1 MASYRPYVILSAAA
15 SLDGKIATKSGDSRF
30 SSTKDKA
37 RVYRLRAT
45 VDAILVGKNT
55 VKRDDPILTVHQV
68 KGKNPIRIILDSRAT
83 ISTKSRII
91 KTCNKIPTIIAVSKK
106 ASNKNLEK
114 LQKFPLRIIVSGN
127 NIVNI
132 KKLLKTLWKLKI
144 KKILV
149 EGGGTVNW
157 EFVNQNLFDEII
169 VTVTPFLV
177 GGDDSVSIIK
187 GKGFS
192 KITKSRKLRLKKILR
207 LKNEVVLH
215 YTKSRQS
222 IAHYS

>member
-169 VTVTPFLV
+169 VTITPFLV
-177 GGDDSVSIIK
+177 GGKDAVSIIE
-187 GKGFS
+187 GKGFA
-192 KITKSRKLRLKKILR
+192 KITKSRKLKLEKILH
-207 LKNEVVLH
+207 LANQVVL
-215 YTKSRQS
+215 YYKKSK
-222 IAHYS
+222 

>member
-30 SSTKDKA
+30 SSGKDKT

-91 KTCNKIPTIIAVSKK
+91 KTCSKIPTIIAVSKK
-106 ASNKNLEK
+106 APNKNLEN
-114 LQKFPLRIIVSGN
+114 LRKFPLKIIVSGN

-144 KKILV
+144 RKILV

-157 EFVNQNLFDEII
+157 EFVKQNLFDEII
-169 VTVTPFLV
+169 VTITPFLV
-177 GGDDSVSIIK
+177 GGKDAVSIIE

-192 KITKSRKLRLKKILR
+192 QITKSRKLKLEKILH
-207 LKNEVVLH
+207 LENEAIL
-215 YTKSRQS
+215 YYAKSK
-222 IAHYS
+222 

>member
-1 MASYRPYVILSAAA
+1 MASYRPYVILSAAT

-30 SSTKDKA
+30 SSGKDKI
-37 RVYRLRAT
+37 RVYRLRAA

-55 VKRDDPILTVHQV
+55 VNCDDPILTIHQV

-114 LQKFPLRIIVSGN
+114 LRKFPLKIIVSGN

-144 KKILV
+144 RKILV

-169 VTVTPFLV
+169 VTITPFLV
-177 GGDDSVSIIK
+177 GGKDAVSIIE

-192 KITKSRKLRLKKILR
+192 KIVKSRKLKLEKILH
-207 LKNEVVLH
+207 LENEVVLC
-215 YTKSRQS
+215 YAKSK
-222 IAHYS
+222 

>member
-1 MASYRPYVILSAAA
+1 MASYRPYVILSAAT

-30 SSTKDKA
+30 SSGKDKI

-55 VKRDDPILTVHQV
+55 VNRDDPILTVHQV

-114 LQKFPLRIIVSGN
+114 LRKFPLKIIVSGN

-169 VTVTPFLV
+169 VTITPFLV
-177 GGDDSVSIIK
+177 GGKDAVSIIE

-192 KITKSRKLRLKKILR
+192 KIVKSRKLKLEKILH
-207 LKNEVVLH
+207 LENEVILC
-215 YTKSRQS
+215 YAKSK
-222 IAHYS
+222 

>member
-1 MASYRPYVILSAAA
+1 MASYRPYVILSAAT

-30 SSTKDKA
+30 SSGKDKI

-83 ISTKSRII
+83 INTKSRII

-114 LQKFPLRIIVSGN
+114 LRKFPLKIIVSGN
-127 NIVNI
+127 NTVNI

-149 EGGGTVNW
+149 EGGGAVNW

-169 VTVTPFLV
+169 VTITPFLV
-177 GGDDSVSIIK
+177 GGKDAVSIIE

-192 KITKSRKLRLKKILR
+192 KIAKSRKLKLEKILR
-207 LKNEVVLH
+207 LENEVILC
-215 YTKSRQS
+215 YAKSK
-222 IAHYS
+222 

>member
-30 SSTKDKA
+30 SSGKDKT
-37 RVYRLRAT
+37 RVYRLRAS

-55 VKRDDPILTVHQV
+55 VKRDDPILTVHHV

-91 KTCNKIPTIIAVSKK
+91 KTCNKIPTIIAVSKR
-106 ASNKNLEK
+106 ASNKNLK
-114 LQKFPLRIIVSGN
+114 NLRKFPLKIIISGN

-132 KKLLKTLWKLKI
+132 KKLLKTLWKSKI
-144 KKILV
+144 RKILV

-157 EFVNQNLFDEII
+157 EFVKQNLFDEII
-169 VTVTPFLV
+169 VTITPFLV
-177 GGDDSVSIIK
+177 GGKDAVSIIE

-192 KITKSRKLRLKKILR
+192 KITKSRKLKLEKILH
-207 LKNEVVLH
+207 LENEAVL
-215 YTKSRQS
+215 YYAKSK
-222 IAHYS
+222 

>member
-1 MASYRPYVILSAAA
+1 MASYRPYVILSAAT

-30 SSTKDKA
+30 SSGKDKI
-37 RVYRLRAT
+37 RVYRLRAI

-83 ISTKSRII
+83 INTKSRII

-114 LQKFPLRIIVSGN
+114 LRKFPLKIIVSGN
-127 NIVNI
+127 NTVNI

-149 EGGGTVNW
+149 EGGGAVNW

-169 VTVTPFLV
+169 VTITPFLV
-177 GGDDSVSIIK
+177 GSKDAVSIIE

-192 KITKSRKLRLKKILR
+192 KIAKSRKLKLEKILR
-207 LKNEVVLH
+207 LENEVILC
-215 YTKSRQS
+215 YAKSK
-222 IAHYS
+222 

>member
-1 MASYRPYVILSAAA
+1 MAIYRPYIILSAAA

-30 SSTKDKA
+30 SSGKDKT

-45 VDAILVGKNT
+45 VDA
-55 VKRDDPILTVHQV
+55 ILTVHQV

-106 ASNKNLEK
+106 APNKNLEK
-114 LQKFPLRIIVSGN
+114 LRKFPLKIIVSGN

-144 KKILV
+144 RKILV
-149 EGGGTVNW
+149 EGGGTVTW
-157 EFVNQNLFDEII
+157 
-169 VTVTPFLV
+169 
-177 GGDDSVSIIK
+177 
-187 GKGFS
+187 
-192 KITKSRKLRLKKILR
+192 
-207 LKNEVVLH
+207 
-215 YTKSRQS
+215 
-222 IAHYS
+222 

>member
-1 MASYRPYVILSAAA
+1 MASYRPYVILSAAT
-15 SLDGKIATKSGDSRF
+15 SVDGKIATKSGDSRF
-30 SSTKDKA
+30 SSGKDKT
-37 RVYRLRAT
+37 RVYRLRAA

-55 VKRDDPILTVHQV
+55 VKRDDPILTVHHV

-91 KTCNKIPTIIAVSKK
+91 KTCNKIPTIIAVSKS
-106 ASNKNLEK
+106 ASNKNLEN
-114 LQKFPLRIIVSGN
+114 LRKFPLKIIVSGN

-132 KKLLKTLWKLKI
+132 KKLLKILWKLKI

-169 VTVTPFLV
+169 VTITPFLV
-177 GGDDSVSIIK
+177 GGKDAVSIIE

-192 KITKSRKLRLKKILR
+192 KIVKSRKLKLEKILH
-207 LKNEVVLH
+207 LENEAILY
-215 YTKSRQS
+215 YTKSK
-222 IAHYS
+222 

>member
-1 MASYRPYVILSAAA
+1 MASYRPYVILSAAT

-30 SSTKDKA
+30 SSGKDKI

-55 VKRDDPILTVHQV
+55 VKRDDPILTVHQI

-83 ISTKSRII
+83 INTKSRII

-114 LQKFPLRIIVSGN
+114 LRKFPLKIIVSGN
-127 NIVNI
+127 NTVNI

-149 EGGGTVNW
+149 EGGGAVNW

-169 VTVTPFLV
+169 VTITPFLV
-177 GGDDSVSIIK
+177 GGKDAVSIIE

-192 KITKSRKLRLKKILR
+192 KIAKSRKLKLEKILR
-207 LKNEVVLH
+207 LENEVILC
-215 YTKSRQS
+215 YAKSK
-222 IAHYS
+222 

>member
-30 SSTKDKA
+30 SSGKDKT

-106 ASNKNLEK
+106 ASNKNLEN
-114 LQKFPLRIIVSGN
+114 LRKFPLKIIVSGN

-144 KKILV
+144 RKILV

-157 EFVNQNLFDEII
+157 EFVKQNLFDEII
-169 VTVTPFLV
+169 VTITPFLV
-177 GGDDSVSIIK
+177 GGKDAVSIIE

-192 KITKSRKLRLKKILR
+192 QITKSRKLKLEKILH
-207 LKNEVVLH
+207 LENEAIL
-215 YTKSRQS
+215 YYAKSK
-222 IAHYS
+222 

>member
-1 MASYRPYVILSAAA
+1 MASYRPYVILSAAI

-30 SSTKDKA
+30 SSGKDKI

-55 VKRDDPILTVHQV
+55 VNRDDPILTVHQV

-114 LQKFPLRIIVSGN
+114 LRKFPLKIIVSGN

-169 VTVTPFLV
+169 VTITPFLV
-177 GGDDSVSIIK
+177 GGKDAVSIIE

-192 KITKSRKLRLKKILR
+192 KIVKSRKLKLEKILR
-207 LKNEVVLH
+207 LENEVILC
-215 YTKSRQS
+215 YAKSK
-222 IAHYS
+222 

>member
-1 MASYRPYVILSAAA
+1 MAIYRPYVILSAAT

-30 SSTKDKA
+30 SSRKDKI
-37 RVYRLRAT
+37 RVYKLRAT
-45 VDAILVGKNT
+45 ADAILVGKNT
-55 VKRDDPILTVHQV
+55 VKRDDPVLTVHQV

-106 ASNKNLEK
+106 ASNKNLEN
-114 LQKFPLRIIVSGN
+114 LRKFPLKIIVSGN

-132 KKLLKTLWKLKI
+132 KKLLKTLWKLEI

-149 EGGGTVNW
+149 EGGGTINW

-169 VTVTPFLV
+169 VTITPFLV
-177 GGDDSVSIIK
+177 GGKDAVSIIE

-192 KITKSRKLRLKKILR
+192 KITKSRKLKLEKILH
-207 LKNEVVLH
+207 LENEMVL
-215 YTKSRQS
+215 YYKKSN
-222 IAHYS
+222 

>member
-1 MASYRPYVILSAAA
+1 MASYRPYVILSAAT

-30 SSTKDKA
+30 SSGKDKT
-37 RVYRLRAT
+37 RVYRLRAA

-106 ASNKNLEK
+106 APNKNLEN
-114 LQKFPLRIIVSGN
+114 LRKFPLKIIVSGN

-144 KKILV
+144 RKILV

-157 EFVNQNLFDEII
+157 EFVKQNLFDEII
-169 VTVTPFLV
+169 VTITPFLV
-177 GGDDSVSIIK
+177 GGKDAVSIIE

-192 KITKSRKLRLKKILR
+192 KIAKSRKLKLEKILH
-207 LKNEVVLH
+207 LENEAILY
-215 YTKSRQS
+215 YTKSKW
-222 IAHYS
+222 

>member
-15 SLDGKIATKSGDSRF
+15 SLDGKITTKSGDSRF
-30 SSTKDKA
+30 SSGKDKT

-55 VKRDDPILTVHQV
+55 VKRDDPILTVHHV
-68 KGKNPIRIILDSRAT
+68 KGKDPIRIILDSRAT

-114 LQKFPLRIIVSGN
+114 LRKFPLKIIVSGN

-144 KKILV
+144 RKILV

-157 EFVNQNLFDEII
+157 EFVKQNLFDEII
-169 VTVTPFLV
+169 VTITPFLV
-177 GGDDSVSIIK
+177 GGKDAVSIIE

-192 KITKSRKLRLKKILR
+192 KITKSRKLKLEKILH
-207 LKNEVVLH
+207 LENEAIL
-215 YTKSRQS
+215 YYAKSK
-222 IAHYS
+222 

>member
-1 MASYRPYVILSAAA
+1 MASYRPYVILSAAT

-30 SSTKDKA
+30 SSGKDKI
-37 RVYRLRAT
+37 RVYKLRAT

-55 VKRDDPILTVHQV
+55 VRRDDPILTVHQI

-106 ASNKNLEK
+106 TSNKNLEK
-114 LQKFPLRIIVSGN
+114 LRKFPLKIIVSGN

-149 EGGGTVNW
+149 EGGGTINW

-169 VTVTPFLV
+169 VTITPFLV
-177 GGDDSVSIIK
+177 GGKDAVSIIE

-192 KITKSRKLRLKKILR
+192 KIAKSRKLKLEKILH
-207 LKNEVVLH
+207 LENEVVLY
-215 YTKSRQS
+215 YTKSK
-222 IAHYS
+222 

>member
-1 MASYRPYVILSAAA
+1 MASYRPYVILSAAT

-30 SSTKDKA
+30 SSGKDKI

-55 VKRDDPILTVHQV
+55 VRCDDPILTVHQV

-83 ISTKSRII
+83 INTKSRII

-114 LQKFPLRIIVSGN
+114 LRKFPLKIIVSGN
-127 NIVNI
+127 NIINI

-149 EGGGTVNW
+149 EGGGAVNW

-169 VTVTPFLV
+169 VTITPFLV
-177 GGDDSVSIIK
+177 GGKDAVSIIE

-192 KITKSRKLRLKKILR
+192 KIAKSRKLKLEKILR
-207 LKNEVVLH
+207 LENEVILC
-215 YTKSRQS
+215 YAKSK
-222 IAHYS
+222 

>member
-1 MASYRPYVILSAAA
+1 MASYRPYVILSAAT

-30 SSTKDKA
+30 SSGKDKI

-55 VKRDDPILTVHQV
+55 VNRDDPILTIHQV

-83 ISTKSRII
+83 ISTESRII
-91 KTCNKIPTIIAVSKK
+91 KTCNKIPTIIVVSKK

-114 LQKFPLRIIVSGN
+114 LRKFPLKIIVSGN

-132 KKLLKTLWKLKI
+132 KKLLKTLWKSKI
-144 KKILV
+144 RKILV
-149 EGGGTVNW
+149 EGGGAVNW

-169 VTVTPFLV
+169 VTITPFLV
-177 GGDDSVSIIK
+177 GGKDAVSIIE

-192 KITKSRKLRLKKILR
+192 KIAKSRKLKLEKILR
-207 LKNEVVLH
+207 LENEVILC
-215 YTKSRQS
+215 YAKSK
-222 IAHYS
+222 

>member
-1 MASYRPYVILSAAA
+1 MARYRPHVILSAAA

-30 SSTKDKA
+30 SSRKDKI
-37 RVYRLRAT
+37 RVYKLRGT

-55 VKRDDPILTVHQV
+55 VKRDDPILSVHQV
-68 KGKNPIRIILDSRAT
+68 KDKNPIRIILDSRAT

-91 KTCNKIPTIIAVSKK
+91 KTCNKIPTIISVSKK
-106 ASNKNLEK
+106 ASNKNLER
-114 LQKFPLRIIVSGN
+114 LRKFPLGIIVSGD

-132 KKLLKTLWKLKI
+132 KKLLQTLWKLKI

-157 EFVNQNLFDEII
+157 EFVNQNLFDEIL
-169 VTVTPFLV
+169 VTITPFLV
-177 GGDDSVSIIK
+177 GGKDAVSIIE

-192 KITKSRKLRLKKILR
+192 KIAKSRKLKLEKILH
-207 LKNEVVLH
+207 LENEVVLH
-215 YTKSRQS
+215 YTKSKR
-222 IAHYS
+222 

>member
-1 MASYRPYVILSAAA
+1 MASYRPYVILSAAT

-30 SSTKDKA
+30 SSGKDKI

-55 VKRDDPILTVHQV
+55 VNRDDPILTVHQV

-114 LQKFPLRIIVSGN
+114 LRKFPLKIIVSGN

-169 VTVTPFLV
+169 VTITPFLV
-177 GGDDSVSIIK
+177 GGKDAVSIIE

-192 KITKSRKLRLKKILR
+192 KIAKSRKLKLEKILH
-207 LKNEVVLH
+207 LENEVILC
-215 YTKSRQS
+215 YAKSK
-222 IAHYS
+222 

>member
-1 MASYRPYVILSAAA
+1 MASYRPYVILSAAT

-30 SSTKDKA
+30 SSGKDKI

-55 VKRDDPILTVHQV
+55 VNRDDPILTVHQV

-83 ISTKSRII
+83 INTKSRII

-114 LQKFPLRIIVSGN
+114 LRKFPLKIIVSGN
-127 NIVNI
+127 NTVNI

-149 EGGGTVNW
+149 EGGGAVNW

-169 VTVTPFLV
+169 VTITPFLV
-177 GGDDSVSIIK
+177 GGKDAVSIIE

-192 KITKSRKLRLKKILR
+192 KIAKSRKLKLEKILR
-207 LKNEVVLH
+207 LENEVILC
-215 YTKSRQS
+215 YAKSK
-222 IAHYS
+222 

>member
-1 MASYRPYVILSAAA
+1 MASYRPYVILSAAT

-30 SSTKDKA
+30 SSGKDKI

-114 LQKFPLRIIVSGN
+114 LRKFPLKIIVSGN
-127 NIVNI
+127 NTVNI

-149 EGGGTVNW
+149 EGGGAVNW

-169 VTVTPFLV
+169 VTITPFLV
-177 GGDDSVSIIK
+177 GGKDAVSIIE

-192 KITKSRKLRLKKILR
+192 KIAKSRKLKLEKILR
-207 LKNEVVLH
+207 LENEVILC
-215 YTKSRQS
+215 YAKSK
-222 IAHYS
+222 

>member
-1 MASYRPYVILSAAA
+1 MASYRPYVILSAAT

-30 SSTKDKA
+30 SSGKDKI

-55 VKRDDPILTVHQV
+55 VNRDDPILTVHQV

-83 ISTKSRII
+83 INTKSRII

-114 LQKFPLRIIVSGN
+114 LRKFPLKIIVSGN

-149 EGGGTVNW
+149 EGGGAVNW

-169 VTVTPFLV
+169 VTITPFLV
-177 GGDDSVSIIK
+177 GGKDAVSIIE

-192 KITKSRKLRLKKILR
+192 KIAKSRKLKLEKILR
-207 LKNEVVLH
+207 LENEVILC
-215 YTKSRQS
+215 YAKSK
-222 IAHYS
+222 

>member
-30 SSTKDKA
+30 SSGKDKT

-83 ISTKSRII
+83 
-91 KTCNKIPTIIAVSKK
+91 
-106 ASNKNLEK
+106 NKNLEK
-114 LQKFPLRIIVSGN
+114 LRKFPLKIIVSGN

-144 KKILV
+144 RKILV

-157 EFVNQNLFDEII
+157 EFVKQNLFDEII
-169 VTVTPFLV
+169 VTITPFLV
-177 GGDDSVSIIK
+177 GGKDAVSIIE

-192 KITKSRKLRLKKILR
+192 QITKSRKLKLEKILH
-207 LKNEVVLH
+207 LENEAIL
-215 YTKSRQS
+215 YYAKSK
-222 IAHYS
+222 

>member
-1 MASYRPYVILSAAA
+1 MASYRPYVILSAAT

-30 SSTKDKA
+30 SSGKDKI

-55 VKRDDPILTVHQV
+55 VNRDDPILTVHQV

-114 LQKFPLRIIVSGN
+114 LRKFPLKIIVSGN

-169 VTVTPFLV
+169 VTITPFLV
-177 GGDDSVSIIK
+177 GGKDAVSIIE

-192 KITKSRKLRLKKILR
+192 KIVKSRKLKLEKILR
-207 LKNEVVLH
+207 LENEVILC
-215 YTKSRQS
+215 YAKSK
-222 IAHYS
+222 

>member
-30 SSTKDKA
+30 SSGKDKT

-106 ASNKNLEK
+106 ASNKNLEN
-114 LQKFPLRIIVSGN
+114 LRKFPLKIIVSGN

-144 KKILV
+144 RKILV

-157 EFVNQNLFDEII
+157 EFVKQNLFDEII
-169 VTVTPFLV
+169 VTITPFLV
-177 GGDDSVSIIK
+177 GGKDAVSIIE

-192 KITKSRKLRLKKILR
+192 QITKSRKLKLEKILH
-207 LKNEVVLH
+207 LENEAVL
-215 YTKSRQS
+215 YYAKSK
-222 IAHYS
+222 

>member
-1 MASYRPYVILSAAA
+1 MASYRPYVILSAAT

-30 SSTKDKA
+30 SSGKDKI

-68 KGKNPIRIILDSRAT
+68 KGKNPIRIILDSKAT

-114 LQKFPLRIIVSGN
+114 LRKFPLKIIVSGN
-127 NIVNI
+127 NTVNI

-149 EGGGTVNW
+149 EGGGAVNW

-169 VTVTPFLV
+169 VTITPFLV
-177 GGDDSVSIIK
+177 GGKDAVSIIE

-192 KITKSRKLRLKKILR
+192 KIAKSRKLKLEKILR
-207 LKNEVVLH
+207 LENEVILC
-215 YTKSRQS
+215 YAKSK
-222 IAHYS
+222 

>member
-1 MASYRPYVILSAAA
+1 MASYRPYVILSAAT

-30 SSTKDKA
+30 SSGKDKI

-83 ISTKSRII
+83 INTKSRII

-114 LQKFPLRIIVSGN
+114 LRKFPLKIIVSGN

-149 EGGGTVNW
+149 EGGGAVNW

-169 VTVTPFLV
+169 VTITPFLV
-177 GGDDSVSIIK
+177 GGKDAVSIIE

-192 KITKSRKLRLKKILR
+192 KIAKSRKLKLEKILR
-207 LKNEVVLH
+207 LENEVILC
-215 YTKSRQS
+215 YAKSK
-222 IAHYS
+222 